1 MKVEFRAS
9 FVKDLRHIINKE
21 LLSRIKQTI
30 ELVEKAQ
37 SQQDIASLKR
47 LKGGNN
53 YYRIRV
59 GEYRLGIIIG
69 DNTAT
74 FVRCLSRKE
83 IYRFFP

>member
-1 MKVEFRAS
+1 MTIQFRSS
-9 FVKDLRHIINKE
+9 FAKDLRHIKE

-53 YYRIRV
+53 YYRMRV
-59 GEYRLGIIIG
+59 GEYRLGLIIEG
-69 DNTAT
+69 DTAT
-74 FVRCLSRKE
+74 FVRCLNRRE

>member
-1 MKVEFRAS
+1 MSVEFRAS
-9 FVKDLRHIINKE
+9 FVKDLRHIKDQG

-37 SQQDIASLKR
+37 GPQDMASLKK

-59 GEYRLGIIIG
+59 GDYRLGLIIEG
-69 DNTAT
+69 DSAT
-74 FVRCLSRKE
+74 FVRCLNRKE

>member
-1 MKVEFRAS
+1 VNVEFRAS
-9 FVKDLRHIINKE
+9 FVKDLRHKDKG

-37 SQQDIASLKR
+37 GTQDIAGLKK

-59 GEYRLGIIIG
+59 GDYRLGLIIEG
-69 DNTAT
+69 DTAT
-74 FVRCLSRKE
+74 FVRCLNRKE

>member
-9 FVKDLRHIINKE
+9 FVKDLRHLKNKE

-37 SQQDIASLKR
+37 SQPDMANLKR
-47 LKGGNN
+47 LKGGHN
-53 YYRIRV
+53 YSRIRV
-59 GEYRLGIIIG
+59 GEYRLGLIIEG
-69 DNTAT
+69 TTAT
-74 FVRCLSRKE
+74 FVRCLKRKE

>member
-1 MKVEFRAS
+1 MNVEFRAS
-9 FVKDLRHIINKE
+9 FVKDLRHIKNNE

-30 ELVEKAQ
+30 EAIEKAR
-37 SQQDIASLKR
+37 SQQEVASLKR

-59 GEYRLGIIIG
+59 GEYRLGLIIEG
-69 DNTAT
+69 NTTT
-74 FVRCLSRKE
+74 FVRCLNRKE

>member
-9 FVKDLRHIINKE
+9 FVKDLRHIKNKE

-59 GEYRLGIIIG
+59 GEYRLGLIIEG
-69 DNTAT
+69 DTAT
-74 FVRCLSRKE
+74 LVRCLNRKE